1 MTTRKDV
8 LVAKVQQLQKDLK
21 EAAVLNTKLLQEQ
34 EESEQEFER
43 VVRTNT
49 TLKSQLANQD
59 IEFED
64 MQGQR
69 DELQAAVDRFQQC
82 QEIHEQALQRIQDLE
97 QQLEESESKN
107 ICKYCSG
114 QSGPPNNN
122 LSIFAEFNSFE
133 LDLDNENTEPG
144 SGYPLRMDSPRPPTR
159 PVAPESPA
167 LRAVLA
173 APCSPALRALFAS
186 RASLAPE
193 LRRSPEP
200 APSPVDTTPLQPSS
214 PPSLIERACLV
225 ELAPSPPSLV
235 KLALSLLTYVELAP
249 TPLPFV
255 EPAASPPS
263 LVVPAAPPPSL
274 VVPAAPP
281 PSLVEPAAPPPSL
294 VPAAP
299 PPSLV
304 EPAAPPPSLV
314 EPAAPPPSLVEPC
327 PPAGRAP
334 APSAPARA
342 PPSRRAPSP
351 RGGPRRTILY
361 SDEVGSG
368 LGALLAERL
377 SQGVLNNCHP
387 GTSADRLIEC
397 ISTG

>member
-235 KLALSLLTYVELAP
+235 KLALSLLTYVEPAP

-255 EPAASPPS
+255 EPAAS
-263 LVVPAAPPPSL
+263 L
-274 VVPAAPP
+274 
-281 PSLVEPAAPPPSL
+281 PSLVEPAASL
-294 VPAAP
+294 
-299 PPSLV
+299 PSLV
-304 EPAAPPPSLV
+304 EPAAQP
-314 EPAAPPPSLVEPC
+314 PC

-334 APSAPARA
+334 APPAPARA
-342 PPSRRAPSP
+342 PPRLGRRPRAAPRARAAAPAAPSYTLTRWAPALARCWRSACRRASSTTVT
-351 RGGPRRTILY
+351 RGPPPI
-361 SDEVGSG
+361 
-368 LGALLAERL
+368 
-377 SQGVLNNCHP
+377 N
-387 GTSADRLIEC
+387 
-397 ISTG
+397 